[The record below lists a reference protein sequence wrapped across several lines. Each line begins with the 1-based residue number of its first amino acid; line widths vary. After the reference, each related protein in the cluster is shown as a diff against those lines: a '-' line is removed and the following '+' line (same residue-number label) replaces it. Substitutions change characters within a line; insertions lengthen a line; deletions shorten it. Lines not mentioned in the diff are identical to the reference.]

1 MALYIV
7 TSLFSLVMEE
17 PKLTS
22 KPLGILIKNDIIEVL
37 KLYNNWAY
45 FKYEDQD
52 AYTHSYNLA
61 ELTKNN
67 DLRNDKSTQENQYN
81 SLLPSMVSAD
91 NKLVT
96 IANISSYYV
105 VENYFISKW

>member
-17 PKLTS
+17 PKLSS

-37 KLYNNWAY
+37 KFYNNWAY

-61 ELTKNN
+61 ELTKEKDKESYKNN
-67 DLRNDKSTQENQYN
+67 KDDELSDLI
-81 SLLPSMVSAD
+81 PSMISND
-91 NKLVT
+91 NK
-96 IANISSYYV
+96 
-105 VENYFISKW
+105 KD

>member
-17 PKLTS
+17 PKLSS

-37 KLYNNWAY
+37 QFYNNWAY

-61 ELTKNN
+61 ELTKEKDKESYRNN
-67 DLRNDKSTQENQYN
+67 KDDELCDLV
-81 SLLPSMVSAD
+81 PSM
-91 NKLVT
+91 
-96 IANISSYYV
+96 
-105 VENYFISKW
+105 ISKNRYHKDTK

>member
-7 TSLFSLVMEE
+7 TSLFSLIMEE
-17 PKLTS
+17 PKLSS

-37 KLYNNWAY
+37 KFYDNWAY

-61 ELTKNN
+61 ELTKEKDKESYKNN
-67 DLRNDKSTQENQYN
+67 KDDELSDLI
-81 SLLPSMVSAD
+81 PSMISND
-91 NKLVT
+91 NK
-96 IANISSYYV
+96 
-105 VENYFISKW
+105 KD